1 VAGLDDLLAAVRAGK
16 AGLIPEMRRL
26 AAGEVVLVG
35 DLQHIPP
42 TDLLNFLHQGR
53 HSGVLYS
60 RSAAVERAL
69 VLDDGNVSWG
79 VSSSPAE
86 RFGEILARHGMLD
99 REELARALK
108 AQAGAGGGSGR
119 IGEILIER
127 GAFAREDLPRALR
140 VQVVEIFLA
149 LLVARRGEF
158 LLFEGFDRSALPVSA
173 GIDTEALLLDGLR
186 RMDEMERF
194 RARIPGSDAKPRRT
208 GKALDRTEE
217 VPNAREIVAL
227 ADGTLT
233 LAEIAARTALGE
245 FETTK
250 AIFKL
255 LDGGQLS
262 LSPP

>member
-1 VAGLDDLLAAVRAGK
+1 VAGLDDLLGAVRAGRG
-16 AGLIPEMRRL
+16 GLVSEMRRL
-26 AAGEVVLVG
+26 LAGEVVLVG
-35 DLQHIPP
+35 DLAHIPP

-53 HSGVLYS
+53 QSGVLYA
-60 RSAAVERAL
+60 RSEGIERAL

-99 REELARALK
+99 REELSRALK
-108 AQAGAGGGSGR
+108 AQAGAGTGR
-119 IGEILIER
+119 IGEILVER
-127 GAFAREDLPRALR
+127 GAFAGEDLPRALR

-158 LLFEGFDRSALPVSA
+158 LLFSGFDRASLPVSA

-194 RARIPGSDAKPRRT
+194 RARIPGSEARPRRT
-208 GKALDRTEE
+208 GKALEKGAD
-217 VPNAREIVAL
+217 VMGAREIIDL
-227 ADGTLT
+227 SDGMRTLG
-233 LAEIAARTALGE
+233 EIAARTALGE

-250 AIFKL
+250 AVFKL
-255 LDGGQLS
+255 LDTGHLS
-262 LSPP
+262 LLPP